1 MSEARK
7 EKSRGP
13 EHLGHQL
20 GGATA
25 AGVGKWRTEAQTDT
39 WTFSHPEGRA
49 SSRVLAMSQVMG
61 NGGQPG
67 NDGLWPRHGSM
78 MVLLH
83 ADLAGHGSKLVF
95 PLLWQRWL

>member
-1 MSEARK
+1 
-7 EKSRGP
+7 
-13 EHLGHQL
+13 
-20 GGATA
+20 
-25 AGVGKWRTEAQTDT
+25 
-39 WTFSHPEGRA
+39 
-49 SSRVLAMSQVMG
+49 MSQVMG
-61 NGGQPG
+61 NAGQPG